1 VGKGAFRAV
10 PTIFSEIVSVN
21 GGHAEPVIGRAF
33 ARPVG
38 FAHPTIC
45 CDCLYDDG
53 RRSRETAM
61 RFWIQ
66 CTSFETGQPI
76 HINIA
81 LVGSMSRDGER
92 TVLTYV
98 GDGQTIDVTET
109 PEQILER
116 HFGAMGKA

>member
-1 VGKGAFRAV
+1 
-10 PTIFSEIVSVN
+10 
-21 GGHAEPVIGRAF
+21 
-33 ARPVG
+33 
-38 FAHPTIC
+38 
-45 CDCLYDDG
+45 
-53 RRSRETAM
+53 M
-61 RFWIQ
+61 RFWIE
-66 CTSFETGQPI
+66 CTGFETGKPI

>member
-1 VGKGAFRAV
+1 
-10 PTIFSEIVSVN
+10 
-21 GGHAEPVIGRAF
+21 
-33 ARPVG
+33 
-38 FAHPTIC
+38 
-45 CDCLYDDG
+45 
-53 RRSRETAM
+53 M

-66 CTSFETGQPI
+66 CTRFETGQPI

-109 PEQILER
+109 PEHILAVHLGAER
-116 HFGAMGKA
+116 KA